1 MKSQIYTPRDH
12 ALPPSVGR
20 TDPPS
25 VSADR
30 IGCICAIP
38 ALHPSLS
45 PLFLSLYVTVAF
57 GPPPPPAPS
66 ASDGRKGPQVKR
78 NKCHHF

>member
-12 ALPPSVGR
+12 ALPPSAGR

-25 VSADR
+25 VSVDR

-38 ALHPSLS
+38 ALHPTLC
-45 PLFLSLYVTVAF
+45 PLFLSLYVTAAF
-57 GPPPPPAPS
+57 GPPPAPALS
-66 ASDGRKGPQVKR
+66 ASEGRKGPQVKR